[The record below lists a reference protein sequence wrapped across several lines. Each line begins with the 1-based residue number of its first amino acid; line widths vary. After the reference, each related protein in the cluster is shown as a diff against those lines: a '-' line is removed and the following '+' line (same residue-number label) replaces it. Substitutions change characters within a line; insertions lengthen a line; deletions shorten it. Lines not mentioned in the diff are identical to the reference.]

1 MCAHLPRLG
10 RTRPTRPVLTISRVG
25 HHDGT
30 SHGASYWCV
39 GRGAGA
45 PSMSGFCGDDD
56 RICRKTLVSSVF
68 DSRFR
73 LRPACGFQRIVAV
86 FCARSLSLIADK

>member
-10 RTRPTRPVLTISRVG
+10 RTRPTRLVLTISRVG

-30 SHGASYWCV
+30 SHGRRTGVS

-45 PSMSGFCGDDD
+45 PSMFGFCGDDD
-56 RICRKTLVSSVF
+56 RICRKTLMSSVF

-73 LRPACGFQRIVAV
+73 LRPACGFQCFVTV